1 MLDVLKNQRT
11 YALIGHGGCGKTTVA
26 EMLLYVAGATGK
38 LGKIEEGN
46 TVLDSEPEEI
56 KRRGS
61 VQPGFATFQWNKNR
75 HFLIDTPG
83 DLSFGGDLGNI
94 LACVDAVIFV
104 VDAVDG
110 VKPLTR
116 KLWQEVSKFRLPT
129 LFLITKMDRDR
140 ADYEMALDGIKNQ
153 LGVKPFL
160 QNVPIGK
167 AEGFSGVVNIVENK
181 AYSFDAQGKVKE
193 MPIPADMQAE
203 VEGLRE
209 SMMEEIAV
217 CDESLMERYLEDP
230 ASVSQPDL
238 EAALRKAVVC
248 AEIYPVMVA
257 SGLKCMGG
265 QRILDAAQL
274 FFPSP
279 LDSPV
284 GAKEVEGQDGSVLKV
299 SHEGPAACFVFK
311 TLFDQFAGQL
321 SIMRVLSGQINTD
334 STLVNT
340 RSEARERLGSILYMT
355 GAQTQPCKETLGPG
369 AIVAVAKLK
378 ETKTGDTLSDEKLS
392 FAMLRPKLPEPMIS
406 YALAPAEKGD
416 EDKVFQAMSKL
427 LDEDVSLRLTR
438 NEETGDML
446 VSGMGQSHV
455 ENAVEK
461 AKRRFKA
468 GIVLKAPT
476 IPYRETVKG
485 KAEVQGRHKKQ
496 TGGRGQF
503 GDCWIRMEG
512 RPRGSGYEFV
522 DAIVGGSIPRQYIP
536 AVDKGVQEASARGV
550 LAGYPLVDFKVELYD
565 GSFHTVDSS
574 EMAFK
579 VAGSLAFKA
588 ACEKLKLVLLEP
600 IALVSVSIP
609 DSFMGDVIGDLSSRR
624 GKVLGSDST
633 GGVTEVQAHVPMS
646 EMQEYAK
653 TLGSMTGGQGAFTM
667 VFDHYEDAPPP
678 VTEKVVAEAKKAREE
693 KE

>member
-11 YALIGHGGCGKTTVA
+11 YALVGHGGCGKTSVA
-26 EMLLYVAGATGK
+26 EMLLYVAGATPK
-38 LGKIEEGN
+38 LGKIEDGT
-46 TVLDSEPEEI
+46 TVLDTEPEEI

-75 HFLIDTPG
+75 HFLVDTPG
-83 DLSFGGDLGNI
+83 DLSFNGDLGYV
-94 LACVDAVIFV
+94 LASVDAVIFV

-110 VKPLTR
+110 VKPLTK

-129 LFLITKMDRDR
+129 IFLITKMDRDR
-140 ADYEMALDGIKNQ
+140 ADYDMALNGIRNQ

-160 QNVPIGK
+160 QNIPIGK
-167 AEGFSGVVNIVENK
+167 ADTFSGVVNIVENK
-181 AYSFDAQGKVKE
+181 AYAFDTAGKMSEIAV
-193 MPIPADMQAE
+193 PGDMQDE

-217 CDESLMERYLEDP
+217 CDETLMERYLEDP
-230 ASVSQPDL
+230 ASVSLDDL
-238 EAALRKAVVC
+238 VAATRKAVVC
-248 AEIYPVMVA
+248 AELYPVMVA

-265 QRILDAAQL
+265 QRILQAAQL

-279 LDSPV
+279 LDVPV
-284 GAKEVEGQDGSVLKV
+284 GQKMVEAEDGSLHPV
-299 SHEGPAACFVFK
+299 SPDAPPACFVFK

-321 SIMRVLSGQINTD
+321 SIMRVLTGTVTPEAN
-334 STLVNT
+334 LLNV
-340 RSEARERLGSILYMT
+340 RSSAKERFSSMLFMVGKE
-355 GAQTQPCKETLGPG
+355 TQPCKEPVGPG
-369 AIVAVAKLK
+369 GIIAVAKLK
-378 ETKTGDTLSDEKLS
+378 ETKTGDTLCDEKHA
-392 FAMLRPKLPEPMIS
+392 FAMLKPKLPEPMIS

-416 EDKVFQAMSKL
+416 EDKVYQAMSKL
-427 LDEDVSLRLTR
+427 LDEDVTLRLSR

-446 VSGMGQSHV
+446 LSGMGQSHV
-455 ENAVEK
+455 ENAVER
-461 AKRRFKA
+461 AKRRYKA
-468 GIVLKAPT
+468 NPVLKAPT
-476 IPYRETVKG
+476 IPYRETLRG

-512 RPRGSGYEFV
+512 GTRGAGYEFV

-536 AVDKGVQEASARGV
+536 AVDKGVQEAAHRGV
-550 LAGYPLVDFKVELYD
+550 LAGFPVVDFKVELFD

-579 VAGSLAFKA
+579 IAGSLAFKA
-588 ACEKLKLVLLEP
+588 ACEKMKMVLLEP

-609 DSFMGDVIGDLSSRR
+609 DEFMGDVIGDLSSRR

-633 GGVTEVQAHVPMS
+633 AGVTEVQAHVPMS

-653 TLGSMTGGQGAFTM
+653 ALGSMTGGQGAFTM
-667 VFDHYEDAPPP
+667 AFDHYEDAPPP
-678 VTEKVVAEAKKAREE
+678 VTEKVVAEYKAKRAKEE
-693 KE
+693 

>member
-11 YALIGHGGCGKTTVA
+11 YALIGHGGCGKTSVA
-26 EMLLYVAGATGK
+26 EMLLYVAGAVPRQ
-38 LGKIEEGN
+38 GKIEDG
-46 TVLDSEPEEI
+46 TTALDYEPEEI

-61 VQPGFATFQWNKNR
+61 VQPGFATFLWNKNR

-83 DLSFGGDLGNI
+83 DLSFGGDLGYI
-94 LACVDAVIFV
+94 LASVDAVIFV

-129 LFLITKMDRDR
+129 IFLITKMDRDR
-140 ADYEMALDGIKNQ
+140 ADYEMALNGIRNQ

-167 AEGFSGVVNIVENK
+167 ADGFKGVVNIVENK
-181 AYSFDAQGKVKE
+181 AYSFDATGKMAEIAV
-193 MPIPADMQAE
+193 PDDMKDEIDA
-203 VEGLRE
+203 LRE

-217 CDESLMERYLEDP
+217 CDETLMERYLEDP
-230 ASVSQPDL
+230 SSVSQEDL
-238 EAALRKAVVC
+238 VAATRKAVVC
-248 AEIYPVMVA
+248 AELYPVMVA

-265 QRILDAAQL
+265 QRILDAAQN

-279 LDSPV
+279 LDTPV
-284 GAKEVEGQDGSVLKV
+284 GEKAVEAEDGSLVKV
-299 SHEGPAACFVFK
+299 APGAPTGCFVFK

-321 SIMRVLSGQINTD
+321 SVMRVLTGTLTPD
-334 STLVNT
+334 ATLVNS
-340 RSEARERLGSILYMT
+340 RSGAKERFGGLLYMT
-355 GAQTQPCKETLGPG
+355 GKETQPVKEPVGPG

-378 ETKTGDTLSDEKLS
+378 ETRTGDTLSDEKHP

-416 EDKVFQAMSKL
+416 EDKVYQAMSKL
-427 LDEDVSLRLTR
+427 LDEDITLRLSR

-446 VSGMGQSHV
+446 ISGMGQSHV

-461 AKRRFKA
+461 AKRRYKA

-512 RPRGSGYEFV
+512 KGRGEGYEFV

-536 AVDKGVQEASARGV
+536 AVDKGVQEASVRGV
-550 LAGYPLVDFKVELYD
+550 LAGYPLVDFKVELFD

-579 VAGSLAFKA
+579 IAGSLAFKA

-600 IALVSVSIP
+600 IAMVSVSIP
-609 DSFMGDVIGDLSSRR
+609 DDFMGDVIGDLSSRR

-653 TLGSMTGGQGAFTM
+653 ALSSMTGGQGAFTM
-667 VFDHYEDAPPP
+667 SFDHYEDAPPP
-678 VTEKVVAEAKKAREE
+678 VAEKVIAEAKKA
-693 KE
+693 KED

>member
-11 YALIGHGGCGKTTVA
+11 YALIGHGGCGKTSVA
-26 EMLLYVAGATGK
+26 EMLLYVAGATQR
-38 LGKIEEGN
+38 LGKIEDG
-46 TVLDSEPEEI
+46 TTALDYEPEEI

-83 DLSFGGDLGNI
+83 DLSFNGDLGYI
-94 LACVDAVIFV
+94 LASVDAVIFV

-110 VKPLTR
+110 VKPLTKR
-116 KLWQEVSKFRLPT
+116 LWQEVTKFRLPT
-129 LFLITKMDRDR
+129 IFLITKMDRDR
-140 ADYEMALDGIKNQ
+140 ADYETALNGIKNQ

-160 QNVPIGK
+160 QNIPIGK
-167 AEGFSGVVNIVENK
+167 AEDFKGVVNIVENK
-181 AYSFDAQGKVKE
+181 AYSFDASGKVSE
-193 MPIPADMQAE
+193 IAIPDDMKDE

-217 CDESLMERYLEDP
+217 CDETLMERYLEDP
-230 ASVSQPDL
+230 ASVTLDDL
-238 EAALRKAVVC
+238 VAATRKAVVC
-248 AEIYPVMVA
+248 AELYPVMVA

-279 LDSPV
+279 LDTPV
-284 GAKEVEGQDGSVLKV
+284 GEKTVEGEGGSLLTV
-299 SHEGPAACFVFK
+299 SPSGPAACFVFK

-321 SIMRVLSGQINTD
+321 SIMRVLSGIVTPDAALLNP
-334 STLVNT
+334 
-340 RSEARERLGSILYMT
+340 RSDAKERFGGILFMT
-355 GAQTQPCKETLGPG
+355 GKETQPCKEPVGPG
-369 AIVAVAKLK
+369 AIIAVAKLK
-378 ETKTGDTLSDEKLS
+378 ETETGDTLCDEKKP
-392 FAMLRPKLPEPMIS
+392 FVMLKPKLSEPMIS

-427 LDEDVSLRLTR
+427 LDEDITLRLTR

-446 VSGMGQSHV
+446 LSGMGQSHI
-455 ENAVEK
+455 ECAVER
-461 AKRRFKA
+461 AKRRYKVSP
-468 GIVLKAPT
+468 VLKAPT
-476 IPYRETVKG
+476 IPYRETVRG

-512 RPRGSGYEFV
+512 KGRGEGYEFK

-536 AVDKGVQEASARGV
+536 AVDKGVQEAAARGV
-550 LAGYPLVDFKVELYD
+550 VAGYPMVDFRVELYD
-565 GSFHTVDSS
+565 GTFHTVDSS

-579 VAGSLAFKA
+579 IAGSLAFKA
-588 ACEKLKLVLLEP
+588 ACEKLKVVLLEP
-600 IALVSVSIP
+600 IAMVAVSIP

-667 VFDHYEDAPPP
+667 AFDHYEDAPPP
-678 VTEKVVAEAKKAREE
+678 VAEKVIAEHKKAKEE
-693 KE
+693 

>member
-11 YALIGHGGCGKTTVA
+11 YALIGHGGCGKTSVA
-26 EMLLYVAGATGK
+26 EMLLYVAGAVPK
-38 LGKIEEGN
+38 LGKIEDGN
-46 TVLDSEPEEI
+46 TALDYEPEEI

-75 HFLIDTPG
+75 HFLIDAPG
-83 DLSFGGDLGNI
+83 DLSFNGDLGYI
-94 LACVDAVIFV
+94 LAAVDAVIFV

-129 LFLITKMDRDR
+129 IFLITKMDRDR
-140 ADYEMALDGIKNQ
+140 ADYDMALNGIRNQ

-160 QNVPIGK
+160 QNIPIGK
-167 AEGFSGVVNIVENK
+167 ADSFTGVVNIVENK
-181 AYSFDAQGKVKE
+181 AYSFDASGKVAE
-193 MPIPADMQAE
+193 VAIPADMKDD
-203 VEGLRE
+203 VEGMRE
-209 SMMEEIAV
+209 TMMEEIAV
-217 CDESLMERYLEDP
+217 CDETLMERYLEDP
-230 ASVSQPDL
+230 ASVSLEDL
-238 EAALRKAVVC
+238 VAATRKAVVC
-248 AEIYPVMVA
+248 GELYPVMVA

-279 LDSPV
+279 LDTPV
-284 GAKEVEGQDGSVLKV
+284 GEKTVEGADGALLTV
-299 SHEGPAACFVFK
+299 SPSGPAACFVFK
-311 TLFDQFAGQL
+311 TMFDQFAGQL
-321 SIMRVLSGQINTD
+321 SIMRVLSGTVTQD
-334 STLVNT
+334 VTLLNP
-340 RSEARERLGSILYMT
+340 RSEMKERFGSILYLN
-355 GAQTQPCKETLGPG
+355 GAQNQPVKEPVGPG
-369 AIVAVAKLK
+369 AIIAVAKLK
-378 ETKTGDTLSDEKLS
+378 ETKTGDTLCDEKKPFTL
-392 FAMLRPKLPEPMIS
+392 LKPKLPEPMIS
-406 YALAPAEKGD
+406 YAMAPAEKGD
-416 EDKVFQAMSKL
+416 EDKAYQAIAKL
-427 LDEDVSLRLTR
+427 LDEDVTLRLSR

-446 VSGMGQSHV
+446 ISGMGQSHV
-455 ENAVEK
+455 EAVVEK
-461 AKRRFKA
+461 AKRRFKV
-468 GIVLKAPT
+468 GVVLKAPT

-503 GDCWIRMEG
+503 GDCWIRVEG
-512 RPRGSGYEFV
+512 KARGEGYEFK

-536 AVDKGVQEASARGV
+536 AVDKGVQEAAARGV
-550 LAGYPLVDFKVELYD
+550 LAGYPMVDFKAELYD

-579 VAGSLAFKA
+579 IAGSLAFKA
-588 ACEKLKLVLLEP
+588 ACEKLKIVLLEP

-667 VFDHYEDAPPP
+667 VFERYEDAPPP
-678 VTEKVVAEAKKAREE
+678 VAEKVIAEHKKAKEE
-693 KE
+693 

>member
-11 YALIGHGGCGKTTVA
+11 YALIGHGGCGKTSVA
-26 EMLLYVAGATGK
+26 EMLLYVAGATPR
-38 LGKIEEGN
+38 LGKIEDG
-46 TVLDSEPEEI
+46 TTALDYEPEEI

-83 DLSFGGDLGNI
+83 DLSFNGDLAYI
-94 LACVDAVIFV
+94 LASVDAVLFV

-110 VKPLTR
+110 VKPLTK

-129 LFLITKMDRDR
+129 IFLITKMDRDR
-140 ADYEMALDGIKNQ
+140 ADYESALNGIKNQ

-160 QNVPIGK
+160 QNIPIGK
-167 AEGFSGVVNIVENK
+167 AESFTGVVNIVENK
-181 AYSFDAQGKVKE
+181 AYSFDASGKVSE
-193 MPIPADMQAE
+193 VAIPADMADE

-217 CDESLMERYLEDP
+217 CDETLMERYLEDP
-230 ASVSQPDL
+230 ASVTLDDL
-238 EAALRKAVVC
+238 VAATRKAVVC
-248 AEIYPVMVA
+248 AELYPVMVA

-279 LDSPV
+279 LDVPV
-284 GAKEVEGQDGSVLKV
+284 GVKEVEGEDGSMLKV
-299 SHEGPAACFVFK
+299 SPDGHPACFVFK

-321 SIMRVLSGQINTD
+321 SIMRVLSGTITPD
-334 STLVNT
+334 VTLLNP
-340 RSEARERLGSILYMT
+340 RSDARERFSTMLFMT
-355 GAQTQPCKETLGPG
+355 GSQTTPCKEPLGPG

-378 ETKTGDTLSDEKLS
+378 ETKTGDTLCDEKHP
-392 FAMLRPKLPEPMIS
+392 FTMLKPKLHEPMIS

-416 EDKVFQAMSKL
+416 EDKVFQAMGKL
-427 LDEDVSLRLTR
+427 LDEDISLRLTR

-446 VSGMGQSHV
+446 LSGMGQSHI
-455 ENAVEK
+455 ECAVEK
-461 AKRRFKA
+461 AKRRFKVTP
-468 GIVLKAPT
+468 VLKAPT

-512 RPRGSGYEFV
+512 LPRGSGYQFV
-522 DAIVGGSIPRQYIP
+522 DAIVGGAIPRQYIP
-536 AVDKGVQEASARGV
+536 AVDKGVQESALRGV
-550 LAGYPLVDFKVELYD
+550 LAGYPMVDFKVELYD

-579 VAGSLAFKA
+579 IAGSVAFKA
-588 ACEKLKLVLLEP
+588 ACEKLKMVLLEP
-600 IALVSVSIP
+600 IAMVSVSIP
-609 DSFMGDVIGDLSSRR
+609 DEFMGDVIGDLSSRR
-624 GKVLGSDST
+624 GKVLGSDAE

-667 VFDHYEDAPPP
+667 SFDHYEDAPPP
-678 VTEKVVAEAKKAREE
+678 VAEKVIAEHKKAREE
-693 KE
+693 

>member
-11 YALIGHGGCGKTTVA
+11 YALIGHGGCGKTSVA
-26 EMLLYVAGATGK
+26 EMLLYVAGAVPK
-38 LGKIEEGN
+38 LGKIEDGN
-46 TVLDSEPEEI
+46 TALDYEPEEI

-83 DLSFGGDLGNI
+83 DLSFNGDLGYI
-94 LACVDAVIFV
+94 LAAVDAVIFV

-129 LFLITKMDRDR
+129 IFLITKMDRDR
-140 ADYEMALDGIKNQ
+140 ADYDMALSGIKNQ

-160 QNVPIGK
+160 QNIPIGK
-167 AEGFSGVVNIVENK
+167 ADSFSGVVNIVENK
-181 AYSFDAQGKVKE
+181 AYAFDATGKVSE
-193 MPIPADMQAE
+193 IAIPADMKDE
-203 VEGLRE
+203 VEGMRE
-209 SMMEEIAV
+209 TMMEEIAV
-217 CDESLMERYLEDP
+217 CDETLMERYLEDP
-230 ASVSQPDL
+230 ESVSLDDL
-238 EAALRKAVVC
+238 VAATRKAVVC
-248 AEIYPVMVA
+248 GELYPVMVA

-279 LDSPV
+279 LDTPV
-284 GAKEVEGQDGSVLKV
+284 GEKTVDGEDESLLTVTP
-299 SHEGPAACFVFK
+299 SGPPACFVFK
-311 TLFDQFAGQL
+311 TMFDQFAGQL
-321 SIMRVLSGQINTD
+321 SVMRVLSGTIAQD
-334 STLVNT
+334 AALLNT
-340 RSEARERLGSILYMT
+340 RSDARERFGSILYLN
-355 GAQTQPCKETLGPG
+355 GAQNQQVKEPVGPG
-369 AIVAVAKLK
+369 AIIAVAKLK
-378 ETKTGDTLSDEKLS
+378 ETKTGDTLCDEKKP
-392 FAMLRPKLPEPMIS
+392 FTMLKPKLPEPMIS
-406 YALAPAEKGD
+406 YAMAPAEKGD
-416 EDKVFQAMSKL
+416 EDKAYQAMAKL
-427 LDEDVSLRLTR
+427 LDEDVTLRLTR

-446 VSGMGQSHV
+446 ISGMGQSHV
-455 ENAVEK
+455 EALVEK
-461 AKRRFKA
+461 AKRRFKV
-468 GIVLKAPT
+468 GVVLKAPT
-476 IPYRETVKG
+476 IPYRETVRG

-512 RPRGSGYEFV
+512 KARGEGYEFV

-536 AVDKGVQEASARGV
+536 AVDKGVQEAAARGV
-550 LAGYPLVDFKVELYD
+550 LAGYPMVDFRVELFD

-579 VAGSLAFKA
+579 IAGSVAFKA
-588 ACEKLKLVLLEP
+588 ACEKLKIVLLEP

-667 VFDHYEDAPPP
+667 GFDHYEDAPPP
-678 VTEKVVAEAKKAREE
+678 VAEKVIAEHKKAKEE
-693 KE
+693 

>member
-11 YALIGHGGCGKTTVA
+11 YALIGHGGCGKTSVA
-26 EMLLYVAGATGK
+26 EMLLFVAGATQR
-38 LGKIEEGN
+38 LGKIEDG
-46 TVLDSEPEEI
+46 TTALDYEPEEI

-75 HFLIDTPG
+75 HFLVDTPG
-83 DLSFGGDLGNI
+83 DLSFNGDLGYI
-94 LACVDAVIFV
+94 LASVDAVIFV

-110 VKPLTR
+110 VKPLTK

-129 LFLITKMDRDR
+129 IFLITKMDRDR
-140 ADYEMALDGIKNQ
+140 ADYETALNGIKNQ

-160 QNVPIGK
+160 QNVPIGR
-167 AEGFSGVVNIVENK
+167 AEDFKGVVNIVENK
-181 AYSFDAQGKVKE
+181 AYAFDASGKVSE
-193 MPIPADMQAE
+193 IAIPAEMKDE

-217 CDESLMERYLEDP
+217 CDETLMERYLEDP
-230 ASVSQPDL
+230 ASVTLDDL
-238 EAALRKAVVC
+238 VVATRKAVVC
-248 AEIYPVMVA
+248 AELYPVMVA

-279 LDSPV
+279 LDTPV
-284 GAKEVEGQDGSVLKV
+284 GEKTVEGADGSLLKV
-299 SHEGPAACFVFK
+299 SPDGPAACFVFK

-321 SIMRVLSGQINTD
+321 SIMRVLSGTVTPDAALLNP
-334 STLVNT
+334 
-340 RSEARERLGSILYMT
+340 RSDGKERFGGILFMT
-355 GAQTQPCKETLGPG
+355 GKETHPCKEPVGPG
-369 AIVAVAKLK
+369 AIIAVAKLK
-378 ETKTGDTLSDEKLS
+378 ETETGDTLCDEKKP
-392 FAMLRPKLPEPMIS
+392 FVMLKPKLSEPMIS

-427 LDEDVSLRLTR
+427 LDEDITLRLTR

-446 VSGMGQSHV
+446 LSGMGQSHI
-455 ENAVEK
+455 ECAVER
-461 AKRRFKA
+461 AKRRYKVSP
-468 GIVLKAPT
+468 VLKAPT
-476 IPYRETVKG
+476 IPYRETVRG

-512 RPRGSGYEFV
+512 KGRGEGYEFK

-536 AVDKGVQEASARGV
+536 AVDKGVQEAAARGV
-550 LAGYPLVDFKVELYD
+550 VAGYPMVDFRVELYD

-579 VAGSLAFKA
+579 IAGSLAFKA
-588 ACEKLKLVLLEP
+588 ACEKLKVVLLEP
-600 IALVSVSIP
+600 IALVTVSIP

-667 VFDHYEDAPPP
+667 AFDHYEDAPPP
-678 VTEKVVAEAKKAREE
+678 VAEKVIAEHKKAKEE
-693 KE
+693 

>member
-11 YALIGHGGCGKTTVA
+11 YALIGHGGCGKTSVA
-26 EMLLYVAGATGK
+26 EMLLYVAGAVPK
-38 LGKIEEGN
+38 LGKIEDGN
-46 TVLDSEPEEI
+46 TALDYEPEEI

-83 DLSFGGDLGNI
+83 DLSFNGDLGYI
-94 LACVDAVIFV
+94 LAAVDAVIFV

-129 LFLITKMDRDR
+129 IFLITKMDRDR
-140 ADYEMALDGIKNQ
+140 ADYDMALSGIKNQ

-160 QNVPIGK
+160 QNIPIGK
-167 AEGFSGVVNIVENK
+167 ADSFSGVVNIVENK
-181 AYSFDAQGKVKE
+181 AYAFDATGKVSE
-193 MPIPADMQAE
+193 IAIPADMKDE
-203 VEGLRE
+203 VEGMRE
-209 SMMEEIAV
+209 TMMEEIAV
-217 CDESLMERYLEDP
+217 CDETLMERYLEDP
-230 ASVSQPDL
+230 ESVSLDDL
-238 EAALRKAVVC
+238 VAATRKAVVC
-248 AEIYPVMVA
+248 GELYPVMVA

-279 LDSPV
+279 LDTPV
-284 GAKEVEGQDGSVLKV
+284 GEKTVDGEDGSLLTVTP
-299 SHEGPAACFVFK
+299 SGPPACFVFK
-311 TLFDQFAGQL
+311 TMFDQFAGQL
-321 SIMRVLSGQINTD
+321 SVMRVLSGTIAQD
-334 STLVNT
+334 ATLLNT
-340 RSEARERLGSILYMT
+340 RSDARERFGSILYLN
-355 GAQTQPCKETLGPG
+355 GAQNQQVKEPVGPG
-369 AIVAVAKLK
+369 AIIAVAKLK
-378 ETKTGDTLSDEKLS
+378 ETKTGDTLCDEKKP
-392 FAMLRPKLPEPMIS
+392 FTMLRPKLPEPMIS
-406 YALAPAEKGD
+406 YAMAPAEKGD
-416 EDKVFQAMSKL
+416 EDKAYQAMAKL
-427 LDEDVSLRLTR
+427 LDEDVTLRLTR

-446 VSGMGQSHV
+446 ISGMGQSHV
-455 ENAVEK
+455 EALVEK
-461 AKRRFKA
+461 AKRRFKV
-468 GIVLKAPT
+468 GVVLKAPT
-476 IPYRETVKG
+476 IPYRETVRG

-512 RPRGSGYEFV
+512 KARGEGYEFV

-536 AVDKGVQEASARGV
+536 AVDKGVQEAAARGV
-550 LAGYPLVDFKVELYD
+550 LAGYPMVDFRVELFD

-579 VAGSLAFKA
+579 IAGSIAFKA
-588 ACEKLKLVLLEP
+588 ACEKLKMVLLEP

-667 VFDHYEDAPPP
+667 GFDHYEDAPPP
-678 VTEKVVAEAKKAREE
+678 VAEKVIAEHKKAKEE
-693 KE
+693 

>member
-1 MLDVLKNQRT
+1 MLDVLKDQRT

-26 EMLLYVAGATGK
+26 EMLLYAAGAVPR
-38 LGKIEEGN
+38 LGKIEDG
-46 TVLDSEPEEI
+46 TTALDYEPEEI

-75 HFLIDTPG
+75 HFVIDTPG
-83 DLSFGGDLGNI
+83 DLAFTGDLGYI
-94 LACVDAVIFV
+94 LASVDAVVFV

-129 LFLITKMDRDR
+129 IFLITKMDRDR
-140 ADYEMALDGIKNQ
+140 ADYHMALESIRNQ

-160 QNVPIGK
+160 QNIPIGK
-167 AEGFSGVVNIVENK
+167 ADSFTGVVNIVENK
-181 AYSFDAQGKVKE
+181 AYSFDASGKMSEIAV
-193 MPIPADMQAE
+193 PADMDEE
-203 VEGLRE
+203 VAGLRE

-217 CDESLMERYLEDP
+217 CDETLMERYLEDP
-230 ASVSQPDL
+230 AGVSQDDL
-238 EAALRKAVVC
+238 VAATRKAVVC
-248 AEIYPVMVA
+248 SELYPVMVA

-265 QRILDAAQL
+265 QRILTAAQL

-279 LDSPV
+279 LDTPV
-284 GAKEVEGQDGSVLKV
+284 GVKQVEGEDGSLIAVNPD
-299 SHEGPAACFVFK
+299 GPPACFVFK

-321 SIMRVLSGQINTD
+321 SMMRVLSGTVAPD
-334 STLVNT
+334 ATLLNT
-340 RSEARERLGSILYMT
+340 RTDAKERFGTLLYMT
-355 GAQTQPCKETLGPG
+355 GKDTQPVKEPVGPG
-369 AIVAVAKLK
+369 AIIAVAKLK
-378 ETKTGDTLSDEKLS
+378 DTRTGDSLSDEKHP
-392 FAMLRPKLPEPMIS
+392 FTMRKPKLPEPMIS
-406 YALAPAEKGD
+406 YAMAPGEKGD
-416 EDKVFQAMSKL
+416 EDKAYQAMSKL
-427 LDEDVSLRLTR
+427 LDEDVALRLTR

-461 AKRRFKA
+461 AKRRFKV
-468 GIVLKAPT
+468 GVVLKAPT

-512 RPRGSGYEFV
+512 KARGEGYAFV
-522 DAIVGGSIPRQYIP
+522 DAVVGGSIPRQYIP
-536 AVDKGVQEASARGV
+536 AVDKGVQEAAARGV

-565 GSFHTVDSS
+565 GSFHPVDSS

-579 VAGSLAFKA
+579 IAGSLAFKA
-588 ACEKLKLVLLEP
+588 ACEKLKMVLLEP
-600 IALVSVSIP
+600 IAQVHVSIP
-609 DSFMGDVIGDLSSRR
+609 DDFMGDVIGDLSSRR
-624 GKVLGSDST
+624 GKVLGSDAV
-633 GGVTEVQAHVPMS
+633 GGVTEVQALAPMS

-653 TLGSMTGGQGAFTM
+653 TLSSMTGGQGAFTM
-667 VFDHYEDAPPP
+667 SFDHYEEAPPQ
-678 VTEKVVAEAKKAREE
+678 VAEKVIAEHRKGREE
-693 KE
+693 

>member
-26 EMLLYVAGATGK
+26 EMLLYVAGATNK
-38 LGKIEEGN
+38 LGKIEDGN
-46 TVLDSEPEEI
+46 TTLDYEPEEI

-61 VQPGFATFQWNKNR
+61 VQPGFATFQWKKNR

-83 DLSFGGDLGNI
+83 DLAFTGDLGYV
-94 LACVDAVIFV
+94 LASVDAVLFV

-116 KLWQEVSKFRLPT
+116 KLWQEVNKFRLPT
-129 LFLITKMDRDR
+129 IFLITKMDRDR
-140 ADYEMALDGIKNQ
+140 ADYEMALNGIKNQ

-167 AEGFSGVVNIVENK
+167 AESFTGVVNIVENK
-181 AYSFDAQGKVKE
+181 AYGFDAAGKINE
-193 MPIPADMQAE
+193 MPIPADMADE
-203 VEGLRE
+203 IEGLRE

-217 CDESLMERYLEDP
+217 CDETLMERYLEDP
-230 ASVSQPDL
+230 ESVSLADL
-238 EAALRKAVVC
+238 EAAMRKAVVC

-265 QRILDAAQL
+265 QRILEAAQV

-279 LDSPV
+279 LDTPV
-284 GAKEVEGQDGSVLKV
+284 GDKVVEAEDGALVKV
-299 SHEGPAACFVFK
+299 SPDAPPACFVFK

-321 SIMRVLSGQINTD
+321 SIMRVLTGTVTPDASLLNM
-334 STLVNT
+334 
-340 RSEARERLGSILYMT
+340 RSEAKERFGGLLFMNGS
-355 GAQTQPCKETLGPG
+355 QTQPCKEPVGPG
-369 AIVAVAKLK
+369 AIIAVAKLK
-378 ETKTGDTLSDEKLS
+378 ETHTGDTLCEEKHPFKFLK
-392 FAMLRPKLPEPMIS
+392 PKLPEPMIS

-416 EDKVFQAMSKL
+416 EDKVFQAMGKL
-427 LDEDVSLRLTR
+427 LDEDVSLRLSR

-446 VSGMGQSHV
+446 LSGQGQSHV
-455 ENAVEK
+455 EMAVEK
-461 AKRRFKA
+461 AKRRYKV

-476 IPYRETVKG
+476 IPYRETVRG
-485 KAEVQGRHKKQ
+485 KVEVQGRHKKQ

-512 RPRGSGYEFV
+512 RGRGEGYEFV

-536 AVDKGVQEASARGV
+536 AVDKGVQESSARGA
-550 LAGYPLVDFKVELYD
+550 LAGYPMVDFRVELYD

-579 VAGSLAFKA
+579 IAGSLAFKA
-588 ACEKLKLVLLEP
+588 ACEKLKMVLLEP

-609 DSFMGDVIGDLSSRR
+609 DDYMGDVIGDLSSRR
-624 GKVLGSDST
+624 GKVLGSDAV

-653 TLGSMTGGQGAFTM
+653 ILSSMTGGQGAFTM

-678 VTEKVVAEAKKAREE
+678 VAEKVIAEAKKAREE
-693 KE
+693 